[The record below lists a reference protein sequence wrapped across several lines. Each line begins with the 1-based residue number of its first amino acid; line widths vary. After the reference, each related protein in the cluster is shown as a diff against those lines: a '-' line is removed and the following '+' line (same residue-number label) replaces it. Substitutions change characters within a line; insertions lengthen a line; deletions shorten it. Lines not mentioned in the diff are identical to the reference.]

1 MTRNMYNRLFWELC
15 YCVRCGR
22 LNYVEPEGATA
33 RCACSP
39 LQTRHKR
46 IPMKYRSAGGTV
58 YDGPPRI
65 ANNAGR
71 ASMGDELS
79 RQDEE

>member
-22 LNYVEPEGATA
+22 LNYVEPYATTA
-33 RCACSP
+33 MCECSP
-39 LQTRHKR
+39 FKTQHKSIPTRYR
-46 IPMKYRSAGGTV
+46 IAGGTV

-65 ANNAGR
+65 SNSRAR
-71 ASMGDELS
+71 ASSANQLS
-79 RQDEE
+79 GEDEE